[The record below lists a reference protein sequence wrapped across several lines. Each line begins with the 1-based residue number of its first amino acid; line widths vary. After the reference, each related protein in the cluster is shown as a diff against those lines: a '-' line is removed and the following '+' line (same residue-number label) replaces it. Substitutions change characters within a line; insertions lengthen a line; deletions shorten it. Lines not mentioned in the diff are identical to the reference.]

1 MSAREGGLGEALLPV
16 RSRLLA
22 GLEVAKCCYGGM
34 EAAGVCYPLLWGGR
48 IQLSTS
54 SVHIRTWSGKRRL
67 CLDPAVHKCA
77 YGCVHRV
84 GLFLCAAFPV
94 RRCSACKRSGSPV
107 LPPGKALGQHPRGPS
122 SASVLRASALSKYP
136 VVDTVL
142 GFP

>member
-54 SVHIRTWSGKRRL
+54 PVHIRTWSGKRRL
-67 CLDPAVHKCA
+67 CLDPLCTSVRTGVSTVWAFSFVQLFPCA
-77 YGCVHRV
+77 DAPPANGQARQCSLLERLWDSTRV
-84 GLFLCAAFPV
+84 D
-94 RRCSACKRSGSPV
+94 
-107 LPPGKALGQHPRGPS
+107 LPPHQSLER
-122 SASVLRASALSKYP
+122 LL
-136 VVDTVL
+136 
-142 GFP
+142 